1 MFGSLF
7 DDDDGGDDFFG
18 RTLLAFRLISGLGF
32 RTSGEWYNSGREI
45 SSRAL
50 GKVDEAK
57 RKFHHFVLTN
67 KFPRTKKGVKTEI
80 INFHLVQQGRKRF
93 KQYVIRVC
101 GKEARV
107 HFRKLKPEEQ
117 KAIKSYKNRKSAVHF
132 GSVTLN
138 HTCKEN
144 FLDNCPQA
152 YSERTQKGEEYLY
165 WFLVEA
171 VGTSKTDAKGWLT
184 KSVTHP
190 PSRPSNIPIFD
201 FIPCE
206 LVEELPPSPAKEI
219 PPSSTRNVQNY
230 SNYSSKN
237 LKDSS
242 KKKKKKKISAL
253 KYREENRKSNI
264 KRKTP
269 PIVKR
274 NPPRKRKRRASA
286 PAVSSGS
293 KKKRK
298 LKHVCGWGKTDGDWE
313 P

>member
-7 DDDDGGDDFFG
+7 DDDDGDDFFG
-18 RTLLAFRLISGLGF
+18 TLLAFRLFSGLGI
-32 RTSGEWYNSGREI
+32 RTRGDQWYHSGREI

-50 GKVDEAK
+50 GKVEEAK
-57 RKFHHFVLTN
+57 NKFHQFVLTN

-80 INFHLVQQGRKRF
+80 LNFHLVQQGRKRF
-93 KQYVIRVC
+93 KQYVVRVC

-117 KAIKSYKNRKSAVHF
+117 KAITRYKNRKSAVHF

-138 HTCKEN
+138 HACKEN
-144 FLDNCPQA
+144 FLDNCPQT
-152 YSERTQKGEEYLY
+152 YSDRTQIGEQYLH

-171 VGTSKTDAKGWLT
+171 LGTSKTDAKGWLT
-184 KSVTHP
+184 KSVSHP

-206 LVEELPPSPAKEI
+206 LPSPIE
-219 PPSSTRNVQNY
+219 NVQNY
-230 SNYSSKN
+230 PSKN
-237 LKDSS
+237 LKDS

-286 PAVSSGS
+286 PALSSGS

-298 LKHVCGWGKTDGDWE
+298 LRHVCGWGKTDGDWK